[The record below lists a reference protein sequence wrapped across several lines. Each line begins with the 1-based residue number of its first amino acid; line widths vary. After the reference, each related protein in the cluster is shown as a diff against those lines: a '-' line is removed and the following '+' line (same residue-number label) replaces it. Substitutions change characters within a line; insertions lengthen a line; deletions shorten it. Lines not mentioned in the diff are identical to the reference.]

1 VTTWLVTGGAGYIGA
16 HVVRELLQ
24 SGRRV
29 VVFDDLS
36 SGLEQRVPAGVPLV
50 RGDVTDPAAVAAAL
64 AQHRVDGV
72 IHLAA
77 KKAAGESVEIP
88 LHYYRENVDGMIAL
102 LEAMQ
107 REHVD
112 RLVYSSSAAV
122 YGTPEANPVA
132 ESAPLRPDSPYGQ
145 TKVVG
150 EWLAADQGIA
160 TGLSWVALRYFNVA
174 GAGSDALGDTSAN
187 NLIPMVF
194 AALDRGERPRIF
206 GADYPTPDGTCIRDY
221 VHVADLASAHAAAA
235 ALTEQRSAAEAFN
248 VGRGSGSSVREVIEA
263 IGAVIGRDL
272 RAEVVSRRAGDPPA
286 TTAAVE
292 RIREVLGWRAERD
305 LEAMVASAWSAWGT
319 RGSR

>member
-1 VTTWLVTGGAGYIGA
+1 MTTWLVTGGAGYIGA

-50 RGDVTDPAAVAAAL
+50 RGNVTDPAAVAAAL

>member
-1 VTTWLVTGGAGYIGA
+1 MTTWLVTGGAGYIGA

-24 SGRRV
+24 SGRQV

-36 SGLEQRVPAGVPLV
+36 SGLEQRVPDGVPFV

-64 AQHRVDGV
+64 AQHGIDGV

-88 LHYYRENVDGMIAL
+88 LHYYRENVDGMLAL

-122 YGTPEANPVA
+122 YGTPEVNPVA
-132 ESAPLRPDSPYGQ
+132 ETAPLRPDSPYGQ

-221 VHVADLASAHAAAA
+221 VHVADLASAHVAAA
-235 ALTEQRSAAEAFN
+235 ALTEQRAVADAFN
-248 VGRGSGSSVREVIEA
+248 VGRGSGSSVREVIET
-263 IGAVIGRDL
+263 IGSVIGHEL
-272 RAEVVSRRAGDPPA
+272 QAEVVSRRAGDPPA
-286 TTAAVE
+286 STAAVE
-292 RIREVLGWRAERD
+292 RIREALGWRAERD
-305 LEAMVASAWSAWGT
+305 LEAMVTSAWSAWGA